1 MAAISGSIPPEP
13 PPPDSSSTE
22 LCFLFLSFL
31 FSLRYA
37 FCFSSCCRKTISLR
51 TFKYFNEH
59 FKKIYNFYPTIYE
72 HSWTTNGLVF
82 VWAKPMSYSL
92 DLPMWLHWLIKN
104 NLCSQLPSVWGGGTE
119 VLFSQA
125 CCYHTQ
131 IHQTRQIANCIL
143 FSLSL
148 WISHRHTH
156 RYIN

>member
-37 FCFSSCCRKTISLR
+37 FCFSSCCRKTISFTDFLLFQY
-51 TFKYFNEH
+51 TFQ
-59 FKKIYNFYPTIYE
+59 KIYNFYPTIYE

-82 VWAKPMSYSL
+82 VRAKPMSYSL

-104 NLCSQLPSVWGGGTE
+104 NLCSQLPSVWGGRK
-119 VLFSQA
+119 F
-125 CCYHTQ
+125 Y
-131 IHQTRQIANCIL
+131 
-143 FSLSL
+143 FP
-148 WISHRHTH
+148 RHAVTTH
-156 RYIN
+156 RYTRLGRLQTVYYLGYLHGSLTDTRTDI